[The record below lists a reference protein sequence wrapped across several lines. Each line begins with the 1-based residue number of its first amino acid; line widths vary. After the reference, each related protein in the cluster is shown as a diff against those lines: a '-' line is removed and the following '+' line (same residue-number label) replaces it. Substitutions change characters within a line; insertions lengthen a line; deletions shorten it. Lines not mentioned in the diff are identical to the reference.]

1 MNILTR
7 NEVFDSYVEA
17 EKYASSLL
25 TFEQI
30 VETYRD
36 MSIAE
41 KQQFVVY
48 KVQILGSYATML
60 FIRYEVVKTEDQTED
75 QTERN

>member
-7 NEVFDSYVEA
+7 NEVFESYSEA
-17 EKYASSLL
+17 EKYASGMM

-30 VETYRD
+30 VEVYRD
-36 MSIAE
+36 LSIAE

-48 KVQILGSYATML
+48 KVQILGSYDTML
-60 FIRYEVVKTEDQTED
+60 FIRYEVVKTEDQTE
-75 QTERN
+75 RN

>member
-7 NEVFDSYVEA
+7 NEVFKSYSEA
-17 EKYASSLL
+17 EKYASGMM

-30 VETYRD
+30 VEVYRD
-36 MSIAE
+36 LSIAE

-60 FIRYEVVKTEDQTED
+60 FIRYEVVKS
-75 QTERN
+75 ERN

>member
-41 KQQFVVY
+41 KQQFVVH
-48 KVQILGSYATML
+48 KVQILGSYDTML
-60 FIRYEVVKTEDQTED
+60 FIRYEVVQTED
-75 QTERN
+75 RNERN

>member
-7 NEVFDSYVEA
+7 NKVFDSYIEA
-17 EKYASSLL
+17 EKHASSLL

-48 KVQILGSYATML
+48 KVQILGSYDTML
-60 FIRYEVVKTEDQTED
+60 FIRYEVVKTEDQTE
-75 QTERN
+75 RN

>member
-48 KVQILGSYATML
+48 KVQILGSYDTML
-60 FIRYEVVKTEDQTED
+60 FIRYEVVKPED